1 MKAAHQALTMSRL
14 LETLPVEALERARLS
29 VVVVDA
35 PTMADL
41 NETHLGH
48 SGPTDVLTFDLRD
61 EIPSGSDDEWVV
73 GEVYICLDVA
83 VKAAVT
89 YTTSV
94 GYEVLLYAAH
104 GMLHLAGEDDR
115 IDRDRRRMRS
125 AERRIMTHLQAAW
138 PLEELFGY

>member
-1 MKAAHQALTMSRL
+1 MSRL
-14 LETLPVEALERARLS
+14 METLPDEALARARLN

-41 NETHLGH
+41 NKTHLGH
-48 SGPTDVLTFDLRD
+48 SGPTDVLTFDLRE
-61 EIPSGSDDEWVV
+61 EISPGSDDEWVV
-73 GEVYICLDVA
+73 GEVYVCLDVA
-83 VKAAVT
+83 VKAAAT

-125 AERRIMTHLQAAW
+125 AERRIMTRLQAAW